1 MKQNANPYDTPL
13 LFTANPLLSGYIS
26 DDNYKLI
33 KNSRPSLM
41 FLVWVKVRIISFI
54 ENPNFRGIWYG
65 TNRLFMNALMFG
77 QIIRSYK
84 Y

>member
-13 LFTANPLLSGYIS
+13 LLAADPLLSGYIS
-26 DDNYKLI
+26 DENYELI
-33 KNSRPSLM
+33 KNSAVINVFGM
-41 FLVWVKVRIISFI
+41 GKGRIISFI